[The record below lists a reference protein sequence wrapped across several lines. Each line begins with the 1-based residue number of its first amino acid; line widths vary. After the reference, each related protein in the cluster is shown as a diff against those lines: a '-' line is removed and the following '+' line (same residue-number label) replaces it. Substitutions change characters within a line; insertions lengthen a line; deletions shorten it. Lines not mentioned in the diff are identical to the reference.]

1 MIRVVAVLALSAA
14 VTLASSPARADND
27 PDALAPHR
35 LDPNTLERNYRRALA
50 RRNIGIAISIPG
62 VALNIL
68 GTVLFAYGLTDG
80 KNPNLLGQGLEIVT
94 GAIITVIGLAIAVPG
109 VILWITGQDSM
120 DVLSWRR
127 RQLTSISLR
136 PVVTPLRDGA
146 SLGLALTF

>member
-1 MIRVVAVLALSAA
+1 

-35 LDPNTLERNYRRALA
+35 LDPNTLERSYRHALA

-68 GTVLFAYGLTDG
+68 GTVLFAYGLTDSN
-80 KNPNLLGQGLEIVT
+80 NPNLLGQGLEIVT
-94 GAIITVIGLAIAVPG
+94 GAIIAIIGLAIAVPG
-109 VILWITGQDSM
+109 VVLWITGQDSM

-127 RQLTSISLR
+127 RQLTSITLR